1 VARSNAGGTLFVAS
15 AATALVLIIFTVP
28 LTTLTMTSDALAAG
42 PGAQAWILSGMS
54 VGAAAGLLGSGAI
67 GDDYGRR
74 RTFLAGT
81 LLLALA
87 SIGGAL
93 APSAGVLIL
102 ARVVQGLGGAAILA
116 CGLGLIAQAHPG
128 RALARATAIW
138 ASALGA
144 GVAAG
149 PILASALANLGSWT
163 TPYWFS
169 AVAVTALLVAG
180 RMLLTESLA
189 TNPRGIDV
197 AGTLLLAFGIAALL
211 SGLTQG
217 RTGWNQV
224 SVYVLLSGGVALL
237 GGFVIVERRIVSPM
251 LDLSLFRQPDFTGA
265 TVAALASGA
274 GVLSIMSLVPTLMER
289 GMGAST
295 MTGAVVLLAW
305 SATSAV
311 TAVAARWLPLTP
323 RKLLIGGL
331 LGSGIGQLAVYGVHP
346 DSSLLRL
353 LPGMFL
359 AGAANGILNAAL
371 GRQAVASVPPDR
383 SAMGSGANN
392 TARFLG
398 SASGLTICA
407 VILAHA
413 GASGPAGLF
422 SGWNTAVLVSVGFS
436 VSGALAVFCARSRT
450 RAATQRSC

>member
-1 VARSNAGGTLFVAS
+1 
-15 AATALVLIIFTVP
+15 
-28 LTTLTMTSDALAAG
+28 
-42 PGAQAWILSGMS
+42 
-54 VGAAAGLLGSGAI
+54 
-67 GDDYGRR
+67 
-74 RTFLAGT
+74 
-81 LLLALA
+81 
-87 SIGGAL
+87 
-93 APSAGVLIL
+93 
-102 ARVVQGLGGAAILA
+102 
-116 CGLGLIAQAHPG
+116 
-128 RALARATAIW
+128 
-138 ASALGA
+138 
-144 GVAAG
+144 
-149 PILASALANLGSWT
+149 
-163 TPYWFS
+163 
-169 AVAVTALLVAG
+169 
-180 RMLLTESLA
+180 
-189 TNPRGIDV
+189 V
-197 AGTLLLAFGIAALL
+197 AGTLLLAFGVAALL

-217 RTGWNQV
+217 RTGWNQM

-237 GGFVIVERRIVSPM
+237 GGFVTVERRTVSPM

-311 TAVAARWLPLTP
+311 TSIGARWLPLTP

-331 LGSGIGQLAVYGVHP
+331 LGSAVGQLAVYGVRP
-346 DSSLLRL
+346 DSSLLHL

-392 TARFLG
+392 TARYLG
-398 SASGLTICA
+398 SAIGLTICA

-413 GASGPAGLF
+413 GASGAAGLF
-422 SGWNTAVLVSVGFS
+422 SAWNTAVLVSVGFS
-436 VSGALAVFCARSRT
+436 LSGALAVFCARSRT
-450 RAATQRSC
+450 GAQSAVLLDGAGSHFGQNASKSNDS